1 MSSSASIQSLHQ
13 HLEAIDEKEIM
24 FPGLKL
30 TAALLLAA
38 NSLVWADEPPAAIL
52 TVDIENIVVYQLSPL
67 VQPGR
72 S

>member
-1 MSSSASIQSLHQ
+1 M
-13 HLEAIDEKEIM
+13 KRKIM

-30 TAALLLAA
+30 TAALLFAV

-67 VQPGR
+67 VQPWR

>member
-1 MSSSASIQSLHQ
+1 
-13 HLEAIDEKEIM
+13 M

-30 TAALLLAA
+30 TAALLFAV